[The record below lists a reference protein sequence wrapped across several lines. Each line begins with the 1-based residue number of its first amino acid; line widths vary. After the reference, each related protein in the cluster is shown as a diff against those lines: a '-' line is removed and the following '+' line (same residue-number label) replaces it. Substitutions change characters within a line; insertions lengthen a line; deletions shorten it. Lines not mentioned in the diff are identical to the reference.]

1 MKTVSFVILLLSMH
15 TSAQL
20 YERTGKNLGF
30 YLSGNTSLHS
40 SFSEE
45 SIEFANNGGSM
56 GLTHMLLPG
65 IYPKLGYSYS
75 LVKTS
80 FDRAEQMDRFETHG
94 IEASVLFDKRLCKLV
109 NGRFVR
115 NACHYVSIG
124 MIGAP
129 EIRVQ
134 LSSAQEVFRRFETT
148 ALLGLSLTH
157 ITKNRGRASMA
168 RTRQFDFYVRRGL
181 TPAARFVINNE
192 TLDYKRLEVGVQ
204 LRCVFHQVN
213 SFVPQRGRRR

>member
-1 MKTVSFVILLLSMH
+1 MKTVSFVFLLLSMQ

-30 YLSGNTSLHS
+30 YVSGNTSIHS
-40 SFSEE
+40 PFPEKSL
-45 SIEFANNGGSM
+45 EFTNNGGSI

-65 IYPKLGYSYS
+65 IYPKMGYSYS
-75 LVKTS
+75 LVKTR
-80 FDRAEQMDRFETHG
+80 FNRTEQMDRFETHG
-94 IEASVLFDKRLCKLV
+94 IETSLLFDKRLCKLV

-124 MIGAP
+124 LIAAP
-129 EIRVQ
+129 ELRVQ
-134 LSSAQEVFRRFETT
+134 MSPSQEVFRRFESS

-192 TLDYKRLEVGVQ
+192 TLDYNRLEVGVQ